1 MAEFD
6 NLRNNRNFDF
16 DYYFVS
22 DFPQKPK
29 TEIGKLKKLTYKQIS
44 MLLYGI
50 ALITPM
56 FFGTWTIGVFGL
68 IMGWLGI
75 FALEPFVAIPW
86 VANFLYFGN
95 LIFKNLNLKT
105 KIGLSILTII
115 FALFVIGLRELPENE
130 GGRNSDI
137 VVGIGFII
145 WISSFIVLLIGQLK
159 EKNKNVG

>member
-1 MAEFD
+1 M
-6 NLRNNRNFDF
+6 
-16 DYYFVS
+16 
-22 DFPQKPK
+22 
-29 TEIGKLKKLTYKQIS
+29 KKLDYRQVS
-44 MLLYGI
+44 MFLYGI

-86 VANFLYFGN
+86 IANFLYFGN
-95 LIFKNLNLKT
+95 LIFNKLNLKT
-105 KIGLSILTII
+105 KIGISVLNII

-137 VVGIGFII
+137 VVGIGFLI
-145 WISSFIVLLIGQLK
+145 WISSFVVLLIGQLK

>member
-1 MAEFD
+1 MAEF
-6 NLRNNRNFDF
+6 NNIWNSWDFDF
-16 DYYFVS
+16 DNNFVF
-22 DFPQKPK
+22 DFPQKNK
-29 TEIGKLKKLTYKQIS
+29 NGTLKKLTYKQIS
-44 MLLYGI
+44 MLLYGV

-86 VANFLYFGN
+86 FANFLYFGN
-95 LIFKNLNLKT
+95 LIFNKLNLKT
-105 KIGLSILTII
+105 KIGISVLTII
-115 FALFVIGLRELPENE
+115 FALFVVGLRELPENE

-137 VVGIGFII
+137 VVGIGFLI

>member
-1 MAEFD
+1 MK
-6 NLRNNRNFDF
+6 NL
-16 DYYFVS
+16 S
-22 DFPQKPK
+22 
-29 TEIGKLKKLTYKQIS
+29 YKQVS

-86 VANFLYFGN
+86 LANFLYFGN
-95 LIFKNLNLKT
+95 LIFKKLNLKT
-105 KIGLSILTII
+105 KVVISILTII

-130 GGRNSDI
+130 GGRNSGI
-137 VVGIGFII
+137 VVGIGFVI

>member
-1 MAEFD
+1 M
-6 NLRNNRNFDF
+6 NNR
-16 DYYFVS
+16 
-22 DFPQKPK
+22 
-29 TEIGKLKKLTYKQIS
+29 LKKLNYKQIS

-50 ALITPM
+50 ALFTPM
-56 FFGTWTIGVFGL
+56 FFGNWTIGVFGL

-86 VANFLYFGN
+86 IANFLYFGN
-95 LIFKNLNLKT
+95 LIFNKLNLKT

-115 FALFVIGLRELPENE
+115 CALFVIGLRELPENE

-145 WISSFIVLLIGQLK
+145 WLSSFVILLIRQLR
-159 EKNKNVG
+159 EKK

>member
-1 MAEFD
+1 M
-6 NLRNNRNFDF
+6 
-16 DYYFVS
+16 
-22 DFPQKPK
+22 
-29 TEIGKLKKLTYKQIS
+29 KKLNYKQVS

-86 VANFLYFGN
+86 IANFLYFGN
-95 LIFKNLNLKT
+95 LIFNKLNLKT
-105 KIGLSILTII
+105 KIGISGLTII
-115 FALFVIGLRELPENE
+115 FALFVIGLCELPENE

-137 VVGIGFII
+137 VVGIGFLI
-145 WISSFIVLLIGQLK
+145 WISSFVVLLIGQLK
-159 EKNKNVG
+159 EKIKTLGNNG

>member
-1 MAEFD
+1 MC
-6 NLRNNRNFDF
+6 
-16 DYYFVS
+16 
-22 DFPQKPK
+22 DFPKNK
-29 TEIGKLKKLTYKQIS
+29 KGKLKKLTYKQIS
-44 MLLYGI
+44 MLLYGV

-86 VANFLYFGN
+86 IANFLYFGN
-95 LIFKNLNLKT
+95 LTFNKLNLKT
-105 KIGLSILTII
+105 KIRISILTII
-115 FALFVIGLRELPENE
+115 CALFVIGLRELPENE

-145 WISSFIVLLIGQLK
+145 WFSSFVVLLIGQLN

>member
-1 MAEFD
+1 
-6 NLRNNRNFDF
+6 
-16 DYYFVS
+16 
-22 DFPQKPK
+22 
-29 TEIGKLKKLTYKQIS
+29 
-44 MLLYGI
+44 MLLYGV

-86 VANFLYFGN
+86 FANFLYFGN
-95 LIFKNLNLKT
+95 LIFNKLNLKT
-105 KIGLSILTII
+105 KIGMSVLTII
-115 FALFVIGLRELPENE
+115 FAILIVGLLSLPDNAGGNNRE
-130 GGRNSDI
+130 
-137 VVGIGFII
+137 VTVGIGFLI